1 MAKLRFGICGLGCM
15 GRGHFARL
23 YQNPRAQITAVCD
36 ANEARRCGDWNDELG
51 NIDLVRTRG
60 GRAPLGGMAQYGT
73 PAELIADPNVDA
85 VLITLPTVFHADVA
99 VQALEAGKH
108 VLCEKPMALR
118 PADCDRMI
126 RAAEKAGRCLMVA
139 QCLRFWP
146 QYTLIKELVDGGR
159 LGRVRHVALRRVGS
173 PPTYSAGNW
182 LLKAE
187 QSGGALLDL
196 HVHDIDFAHYLLGVP
211 ATIYA
216 RGAVGLSGGIDHIVS
231 LYSYEDGRFAVLEG
245 GWWRAPTCPFDM
257 EIMVQG
263 EEGTLHWQSS
273 AGPDVHLHRA
283 GAATEVLTAGGDALA
298 AEQEYFLDAV
308 LNNRSVER
316 CSPQST
322 RTSVVL
328 AWLERRSAESGIVVR
343 VTDRLRAAWTEEPAN
358 AS

>member
-23 YQNPRAQITAVCD
+23 YKNPRAQVTAVCD
-36 ANEARRCGDWNDELG
+36 QNEARRRGDWNDELG
-51 NIDLVRTRG
+51 NIDLVRSRG
-60 GRAPLGGMAQYGT
+60 GRAPLEGVAQYAA

-85 VLITLPTVFHADVA
+85 VLIALPTVFHADVA

-108 VLCEKPMALR
+108 VLCDKPMALR

-126 RAAEKAGRCLMVA
+126 RAAESSGRRLMVA

-146 QYTLIKELVDGGR
+146 QYVLIKDLVDGGR
-159 LGRVRHVALRRVGS
+159 VGRVRHAVLRRVGS

-216 RGAVGLSGGIDHIVS
+216 RGAVGPSNGIDHVVA
-231 LYSYEDGRFAVLEG
+231 LYSYDDGRFAVLEG

-257 EIMVQG
+257 EILVRG
-263 EEGTLHWQSS
+263 EEGTLHWRSS
-273 AGPDVHLHRA
+273 AGNDVQLHRP
-283 GAATEVLTAGGDALA
+283 GGRTETLTAAGDAID
-298 AEQEYFLDAV
+298 AEHEYFLDAV
-308 LNNRSVER
+308 LNDRPVER

-322 RTSVVL
+322 RISVVL
-328 AWLERRSAESGIVVR
+328 AWLERRSVESGIVVH
-343 VTDRLRAAWTEEPAN
+343 VGERLRAAWSEEPGR